1 MSALETCCEQPL
13 DINPDLI
20 LLAQLGQCVR
30 IRESIHVKGSLDFG
44 CLPFIS
50 ALT

>member
-1 MSALETCCEQPL
+1 MSALETCCEHPL
-13 DINPDLI
+13 DINPGLI

-30 IRESIHVKGSLDFG
+30 IRESIRVKGSLDFG

-50 ALT
+50 AVT